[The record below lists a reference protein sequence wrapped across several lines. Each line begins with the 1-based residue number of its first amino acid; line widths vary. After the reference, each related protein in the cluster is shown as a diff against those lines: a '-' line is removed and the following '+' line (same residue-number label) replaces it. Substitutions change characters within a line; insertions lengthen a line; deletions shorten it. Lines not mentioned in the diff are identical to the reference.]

1 MPTDLRSTI
10 FNINLTTESPEC
22 GSLLV
27 AEPFLSEECF
37 NHAVILL
44 VDHGEGYPSMG
55 LTLNKKSDYN
65 LSDIVNEVNK
75 NIEVP
80 VFNGGP
86 VGDDRMFYLHTLP
99 GLFNESIEV
108 AKGLYIGG
116 DYNQVLEYVNAGCPT
131 DGLLR
136 FYVGYSGWEPGQLA
150 KEIEQNV
157 WAVTKPRNYSKLLTG
172 NPGSLWHKTVS
183 SMGPRYR
190 GWKLHPINPWA
201 N

>member
-10 FNINLTTESPEC
+10 FNINLTTGVPEC

-27 AEPFLSEECF
+27 AEPFLQEECF

-44 VDHGEGYPSMG
+44 IDHGEGYASMG
-55 LTLNKKSDYN
+55 LTLNKQAGYR
-65 LSDIVNEVNK
+65 LGDIVSDVNK
-75 NIEVP
+75 DIDVP
-80 VFNGGP
+80 VYSGGP

-99 GLFNESIEV
+99 GLFNDSIEI
-108 AKGLYIGG
+108 ADGLYIGG
-116 DYNQVLEYVNAGCPT
+116 DYSQVIDYVNAGYPT

-136 FYVGYSGWEPGQLA
+136 FYVGYSGWEPGQLE

-157 WAVTKPRNYSKLLTG
+157 WAVTKPADYRELLAAS
-172 NPGSLWHKTVS
+172 PASLWHNTVR

-190 GWKLHPINPWA
+190 GWQLHPLNPLS

>member
-1 MPTDLRSTI
+1 MSTDLRSTI
-10 FNINLTTESPEC
+10 FNINLSTGTPEC

-44 VDHGEGYPSMG
+44 IDHGDDNPSMG
-55 LTLNKKSDYN
+55 LTLNKKAGYN
-65 LSDIVNEVNK
+65 LSDIVDEVNK
-75 NIEVP
+75 EIEVP
-80 VFNGGP
+80 VFSGGP

-99 GLFNESIEV
+99 GLFKESIEV
-108 AKGLYIGG
+108 ADGLYIGG
-116 DYNQVLEYVNAGCPT
+116 DYAQVLDYVNAGYPT

-136 FYVGYSGWEPGQLA
+136 FYVGYAGWEPGQLE

-157 WAVTKPRNYSKLLTG
+157 WAVTKPDEYSKLLASK
-172 NPGSLWHKTVS
+172 PGSLWHDTVR

-190 GWKLHPINPWA
+190 GWQLHPINPLA